1 MPSLSRDE
9 LYTMVWADP
18 MRTVAAGFAMSD
30 VALRKYCVAANI
42 PVPERGYWAKLA
54 AGKPVKQ
61 APLPPREPGAGEM
74 IQIGGYSWNPDL
86 EAQLAEP
93 VPSRPHFAEPIDEV
107 MQRVVGRRV
116 RRLPFSRDLTVPH
129 KGLRRILE
137 RDAKRAAKFAVHGWT
152 WDQPKFAH
160 GFERRRLLILNNL
173 GLALAQH
180 GAGMEVRGES
190 AREINVTVGATRLRL
205 AMDHLAAKPN
215 RHGEWPT
222 WEGSAADKM
231 RIQVQANGAKDVLF
245 EVADDETGKVEGK
258 LATAAIE
265 IVVAG
270 EIAYRKRAEESY
282 QRALEH
288 REYLKAELD
297 RRRREAERLAEERR
311 LAEQKARRELLF
323 QQAHDWRLAQD
334 IRSFVRD
341 VQARDSNAAKDPG
354 FERWRLWALVE
365 ADALDPTQNGSFS
378 VPEDPC

>member
-9 LYTMVWADP
+9 LYTMVWTDP

-30 VALRKYCVAANI
+30 VALRKYCITATI

-54 AGKPVKQ
+54 AGKSVRQ
-61 APLPPREPGAGEM
+61 TPLPPREPGASEM
-74 IQIGGYSWNPDL
+74 IHIGSYPWNPDL

-93 VPSRPHFAEPIDEV
+93 VPSAPNFAEPIDDV
-107 MQRVVGRRV
+107 RQRVVGRRV
-116 RRLPFSRDLTVPH
+116 RKLPFSRDLVVPH

-137 RDAKRAAKFAVHGWT
+137 REAKRASKFAVHGWT
-152 WDQPKFAH
+152 WDQPKFDH

-180 GAGMEVRGES
+180 GAGLEVRGES
-190 AREINVTVGATRLRL
+190 AREVNVTVGATPIRLVV
-205 AMDHLAAKPN
+205 DHLAAKPN
-215 RHGEWPT
+215 RHGEWST

-231 RIQVQANGAKDVLF
+231 RIQVQADGAKDVLF
-245 EVADDETGKVEGK
+245 EVADDETGKLEGK

-354 FERWRLWALVE
+354 FEQWRLWALVE